1 MLNIVCMLELACAL
15 FQHYVAIELVLLRKL
30 IDLDGVIIIISTRLV
45 EGPVIL

>member
-30 IDLDGVIIIISTRLV
+30 IDLDGVIIISTRLV